1 MWKSATTFLS
11 VAALAIGGVNPVVAA
26 TATGTMAVTLTVLS
40 ACTVTPTPLAF
51 GSISGLMGSAAN
63 ATASVVVACT
73 PGTAFSVT
81 MDNGLNAS
89 SGQRRVKGVTPTNFV
104 NYNLYT
110 DAARTNSWSG
120 ATSVNGTGSATLT
133 VYGQVPVQAGIAIDV
148 YTDTVTVTATY

>member
-1 MWKSATTFLS
+1 
-11 VAALAIGGVNPVVAA
+11 
-26 TATGTMAVTLTVLS
+26 
-40 ACTVTPTPLAF
+40 
-51 GSISGLMGSAAN
+51 
-63 ATASVVVACT
+63 
-73 PGTAFSVT
+73 